1 MSTKAEGAV
10 RRRLAPE
17 ARRAELVAAGA
28 RLFGEAPYDEVRM
41 NDVAAEAGVSRALMY
56 RYFPDK
62 RSLFVA
68 VVDALSERMIAWT
81 IVEIDN
87 DATPFRKIRAA
98 VLGYLDQYAKYP
110 HAADS
115 IVLGVGATDSRIA
128 DRDEADRARLRDL
141 VLEQFRHEFSTP
153 LSGAADSLLGA
164 VVGAWL
170 AYTQELIRH
179 WVSNRELDRDQI
191 ADLCAHSLLDV
202 VARVPGV
209 PVDELRRGD
218 SE

>member
-1 MSTKAEGAV
+1 M
-10 RRRLAPE
+10 
-17 ARRAELVAAGA
+17 
-28 RLFGEAPYDEVRM
+28 D
-41 NDVAAEAGVSRALMY
+41 DVAAEAGVSRALMY

-68 VVDALSERMIAWT
+68 VVDALSDRMIART
-81 IVEIDN
+81 VVEIDAG
-87 DATPFRKIRAA
+87 ATPFRRIRTA
-98 VLGYLDQYAKYP
+98 VLGYLDQYAKHP

-115 IVLGVGATDSRIA
+115 IVLGVGAADPRIA

-141 VLEQFRHEFSTP
+141 IVDQFRHEFATP
-153 LSGAADSLLGA
+153 LSAETAELFRA

-179 WVSNRELDRDQI
+179 WVRNRELDRDQI

-209 PVDELRRGD
+209 PVDELRRD
-218 SE
+218 